1 MTEIIWQNNKT
12 RYTLGENFEIEKA
25 DSKELSRFS
34 AIYRNNNNWFRQSF
48 DKLFSI
54 FAEEENCFWI
64 LEHNQRIGGVIIE
77 PNEMGWLFLM
87 PPFCDRQKVLKLLV
101 KNLKQWSN
109 PNKMIFAHGVL
120 SSELNDYFR
129 TGFRPTSELR
139 YIENHGIPNLSWD
152 TSCVMIRPT
161 QKYETVFLNQ
171 YKLVNPKEVDAHAL
185 GRFFCRVFDNGKS
198 IEIHTDTY
206 KNYFENCNEET
217 LNASSVLIDKDSQ
230 EIIGAC
236 LISIWNEWP
245 LIYDVGVHE
254 SHRGAGIAGNMIKKA
269 LNDLTDVYPVLRL
282 FVELGNDAQSLYHNL
297 GFIAGEET
305 TSLYIGKNK

>member
-1 MTEIIWQNNKT
+1 MIETIWQDYKT
-12 RYTLGENFEIEKA
+12 RYRLDENFEIERA

-34 AIYRNNNNWFRQSF
+34 AIYRNNNNWFRQSY

-64 LEHNQRIGGVIIE
+64 LEHNQRVGGVIIK

-87 PPFCDRQKVLKLLV
+87 PPFCDRQKVLNLLV
-101 KNLKQWSN
+101 KNLKRWSN
-109 PNKMIFAHGVL
+109 PEKMIFAHGVL
-120 SSELNDYFR
+120 SSELKEYVR

-139 YIENHGIPNLSWD
+139 YFKDSGISNLPWD

-161 QKYETVFLNQ
+161 QKYETVFTDQ
-171 YKLVNPKEVDAHAL
+171 YKMVNPKEVDVVAL
-185 GRFFCRVFDNGKS
+185 GRFFCTVFDNEKS
-198 IEIHTDTY
+198 NEAYIEAY
-206 KNYFENCNEET
+206 KNYFKNCNAVT
-217 LNASSVLIDKDSQ
+217 LNASTVLIDKESQ

-245 LIYDVGVHE
+245 LIYDVGVLR
-254 SHRGAGIAGNMIKKA
+254 SYRGEGLAGKMIKKA
-269 LNDLTDVYPVLRL
+269 LNNLTDVYPVLRL

-305 TSLYIGKNK
+305 TSLYIGSKE